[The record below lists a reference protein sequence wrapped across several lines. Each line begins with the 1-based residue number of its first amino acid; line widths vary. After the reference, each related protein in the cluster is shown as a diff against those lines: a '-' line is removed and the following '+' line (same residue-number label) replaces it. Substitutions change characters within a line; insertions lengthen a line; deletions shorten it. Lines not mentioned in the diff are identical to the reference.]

1 MADLKEIEGNGHNL
15 NIPRYVDTFEEEQ
28 PVDLKAVSQKLVEL
42 EKEIDTTTS
51 VIAGYC
57 KVLGIKTPF

>member
-1 MADLKEIEGNGHNL
+1 
-15 NIPRYVDTFEEEQ
+15 VDTFEEEQ